1 MLNPQLY
8 MICHCHWYMIESSQ
22 EAELRGFFDD
32 LLLLVRLKGN
42 FNMKKRQ
49 FKIILL
55 VFVGVILIV
64 SAWFFFADRY
74 EKGIVGTE
82 NAEKDPFN
90 SIPKEYE
97 IKVKE
102 DAPLFESGSYDEDS
116 PRQFTVNKIDTI
128 SAGQGDWSFCKP
140 RNGLMSSL
148 FTPIDLEASSE
159 DELAQ
164 LFFDMDK
171 DPDKYQVTA
180 VCERIYR
187 DVPRYYVF
195 SLNGDL
201 KGEVVTYSVA
211 GDNVFAIP
219 VEWTDLKETIDRNK
233 FSFPIVGKALA
244 VGALYVVAVFAGQKL
259 LERKKNH

>member
-1 MLNPQLY
+1 MVCKRWLKASCLVLS
-8 MICHCHWYMIESSQ
+8 MKKHFKI
-22 EAELRGFFDD
+22 
-32 LLLLVRLKGN
+32 LLLA
-42 FNMKKRQ
+42 
-49 FKIILL
+49 
-55 VFVGVILIV
+55 FVGMMLIG

-97 IKVKE
+97 IKIKE
-102 DAPLFESGSYDEDS
+102 DAPLFESGNYDEDS
-116 PRQFTVNKIDTI
+116 PGQFTVNKIDTI

-148 FTPIDLEASSE
+148 FTPIDLKACSVYKNGSDVKLSE

-164 LFFDMDK
+164 LFFEMDK

-180 VCERIYR
+180 DCERIYR

-195 SLNGDL
+195 SLSGDL
-201 KGEVVTYSVA
+201 RGEVVTYSVA

-219 VEWTDLKETIDRNK
+219 LEWTNLEETINRNK
-233 FSFPIVGKALA
+233 YSFPVIGKALA
-244 VGALYVVAVFAGQKL
+244 VGALYAVAIFACHKL
-259 LERKKNH
+259 MDRKKNH

>member
-1 MLNPQLY
+1 M
-8 MICHCHWYMIESSQ
+8 SSQ
-22 EAELRGFFDD
+22 S
-32 LLLLVRLKGN
+32 
-42 FNMKKRQ
+42 NMKKKQ

-64 SAWFFFADRY
+64 SAWFYFAIKY
-74 EKGIVGTE
+74 EKGIIGT
-82 NAEKDPFN
+82 NNSEKDPFN
-90 SIPKEYE
+90 SIPKEYK

-148 FTPIDLEASSE
+148 FTPIDLNASSVYKNGSDVRLSE

-164 LFFDMDK
+164 LFFEMDK
-171 DPDKYQVTA
+171 NPDMYQVTA

-211 GDNVFAIP
+211 GDNAFALP

-244 VGALYVVAVFAGQKL
+244 VGALYAIAVFAGQKL
-259 LERKKNH
+259 LARKKEH